1 MGTKWVIIDLT
12 HIWVRVHQRQ
22 INNWPTCSIVLTD
35 SHGWES
41 WRQGATWV
49 FVSFSPTWILY
60 LLQESWGMFGPFV
73 TQEFLLQTLFPGVI
87 YTRHGVHS
95 DFVWRPE
102 TEHPFFHTHP
112 SSFSAPLLRASI
124 PKTQFLHPVL
134 CRNYLVSKWESLRL
148 EESL

>member
-49 FVSFSPTWILY
+49 FVSVSQTVPAARDMRKYRPLCHSGVPAPDPSSRSHFTQGMGCTLTLLGGLRLSNLFFILNPSPFLY
-60 LLQESWGMFGPFV
+60 PSSG
-73 TQEFLLQTLFPGVI
+73 
-87 YTRHGVHS
+87 
-95 DFVWRPE
+95 
-102 TEHPFFHTHP
+102 HPF
-112 SSFSAPLLRASI
+112 
-124 PKTQFLHPVL
+124 
-134 CRNYLVSKWESLRL
+134 LRL
-148 EESL
+148 NSCTLYSAEMISFPNEKS